1 MAFTPPMAGEL
12 IRSVVFER
20 REQTPTA
27 NGGLAEAWLP
37 VATACARIQ
46 ALFGGRTVEGV
57 QTTERATHAV
67 TVRYRADAEA
77 CDYLRADGRRYRVRS
92 TMIPDDRRRWLELLA
107 EDLGDA

>member
-1 MAFTPPMAGEL
+1 MA
-12 IRSVVFER
+12 S
-20 REQTPTA
+20 
-27 NGGLAEAWLP
+27 
-37 VATACARIQ
+37 ACARIQ

-67 TVRYRADAEA
+67 TVRYRADAAA

-92 TMIPDDRRRWLELLA
+92 TMIPDDRRGWLELLA